1 MLKDCV
7 NLQFLFYIRPG
18 EMVSSDTPHSLL
30 VFCKDVASG
39 MEYLADK
46 SFVHRD
52 LAARNILVTG
62 DKICKVC
69 STAKCDSF
77 LMFGDEIQPD
87 VDLLNASQMLLP
99 TEPLELWHW
108 SRR

>member
-1 MLKDCV
+1 
-7 NLQFLFYIRPG
+7 
-18 EMVSSDTPHSLL
+18 MVSSDTPHSLL

-69 STAKCDSF
+69 INKLIASQDLSP
-77 LMFGDEIQPD
+77 G
-87 VDLLNASQMLLP
+87 LLNAGQMLFTGATGALALKQRIDGAYP
-99 TEPLELWHW
+99 
-108 SRR
+108 